1 MGMRHIRKF
10 FVANFH
16 IIFILFFLNIFPSC
30 CYVLCTVSGI
40 SLIYKVLQIC
50 LNSFLLSLVIVGL
63 LNLFRLGKF
72 VQNVVLIFFY
82 LVTVSELF
90 LVLEFKSTYSVPL
103 LNLVYRTD
111 QQEAA
116 NFIESFWG
124 SEALLV
130 LLLVLILSGGYMCVL
145 MKKRSIQR
153 LLLKIP
159 YLNLF
164 LSLSVMGGVFLF
176 CYRMASPFTFYKT
189 ITPIHRLLVSSKG
202 VIDGIW
208 EQKAINE
215 YRKSHSVQ
223 LIKNGNKIK
232 NVVFIIGESLNRD
245 HMSLYGYPLKT
256 TPSLDS
262 LGGEIFSYKDVISSS
277 SSTFV
282 SINNMFSFANNDTSL
297 GLSWYK
303 KGNLPDIM
311 KVAGYKT
318 YWLSNQTAPFL
329 SDDICDVV
337 VYRDKEVAEEL
348 KDELYDEQMLLLLK
362 DSISRS
368 DSIRFVVVHLWGS
381 HFTYKKRYPS
391 EYSVFS
397 AKNEIKGKTEE
408 QKQCIAEYD
417 NSVLYNDYIVSSII
431 RFFQGEESLI
441 IYVSDHG
448 EEVYDFRNFA
458 GRYPDKVTR
467 YMLEIPMLV
476 YVSDSLK
483 NRYPELSS
491 RIAKSLDRPYM
502 TDDII
507 HTILDLTGI
516 HTFYYDSTKS
526 VVNDCYDET
535 RIRLVNGVDYDAYLK
550 GSNREWRSQ

>member
-1 MGMRHIRKF
+1 M
-10 FVANFH
+10 
-16 IIFILFFLNIFPSC
+16 
-30 CYVLCTVSGI
+30 
-40 SLIYKVLQIC
+40 
-50 LNSFLLSLVIVGL
+50 
-63 LNLFRLGKF
+63 
-72 VQNVVLIFFY
+72 
-82 LVTVSELF
+82 SELF
-90 LVLEFKSTYSVPL
+90 LVLDFKSTYSVPL

-124 SEALLV
+124 SEVLLV
-130 LLLVLILSGGYMCVL
+130 LLLVLILSGGYIYVL
-145 MKKRSIQR
+145 MKKRPIQK

-164 LSLSVMGGVFLF
+164 LSLSVMGGIFLF
-176 CYRMASPFTFYKT
+176 CYRMFSPFTFYKT
-189 ITPIHRLLVSSKG
+189 ITPIHRLLVSGKG
-202 VIDGIW
+202 VVDGIR
-208 EQKAINE
+208 EQKTINE
-215 YRKSHSVQ
+215 YRKSHVVR
-223 LIKNGNKIK
+223 LTKEGDKIK
-232 NVVFIIGESLNRD
+232 NVVFVIGESLNRD

-256 TPSLDS
+256 TPALD
-262 LGGEIFSYKDVISSS
+262 LLRGNIFKYEDVISSS
-277 SSTFV
+277 PSTFI
-282 SINNMFSFANNDTSL
+282 SINNMFSFAGNDPSSS
-297 GLSWYK
+297 GLWYQ
-303 KGNLPDIM
+303 KGLLPDIM
-311 KVAGYKT
+311 KAAGYRT
-318 YWLSNQTAPFL
+318 YWISNQTTPLL

-348 KDELYDEQMLLLLK
+348 KDGLYDEQLLPILK
-362 DSISRS
+362 DSINPS
-368 DSIRFVVVHLWGS
+368 DNMRFVVVHLWGS

-431 RFFQGEESLI
+431 RFFQEEESLI

-483 NRYPELSS
+483 NRYPGLSS
-491 RIAKSLDRPYM
+491 RIVKSLDRPYM

-535 RIRLVNGVDYDAYLK
+535 RTRLVNGVDYDAYLK
-550 GSNREWRSQ
+550 GSNREWRGL

>member
-1 MGMRHIRKF
+1 
-10 FVANFH
+10 
-16 IIFILFFLNIFPSC
+16 
-30 CYVLCTVSGI
+30 
-40 SLIYKVLQIC
+40 
-50 LNSFLLSLVIVGL
+50 
-63 LNLFRLGKF
+63 
-72 VQNVVLIFFY
+72 
-82 LVTVSELF
+82 
-90 LVLEFKSTYSVPL
+90 
-103 LNLVYRTD
+103 
-111 QQEAA
+111 
-116 NFIESFWG
+116 
-124 SEALLV
+124 
-130 LLLVLILSGGYMCVL
+130 
-145 MKKRSIQR
+145 
-153 LLLKIP
+153 
-159 YLNLF
+159 
-164 LSLSVMGGVFLF
+164 
-176 CYRMASPFTFYKT
+176 
-189 ITPIHRLLVSSKG
+189 
-202 VIDGIW
+202 
-208 EQKAINE
+208 
-215 YRKSHSVQ
+215 
-223 LIKNGNKIK
+223 
-232 NVVFIIGESLNRD
+232 
-245 HMSLYGYPLKT
+245 MSLYGYPLKT

-262 LGGEIFSYKDVISSS
+262 LGGEIFRYKDVISSS

-318 YWLSNQTAPFL
+318 YWISNQTAPFL

-348 KDELYDEQMLLLLK
+348 KDELYDEQILFLLK

-431 RFFQGEESLI
+431 RFFQEEESLI

-483 NRYPELSS
+483 NHYPG
-491 RIAKSLDRPYM
+491 R
-502 TDDII
+502 
-507 HTILDLTGI
+507 
-516 HTFYYDSTKS
+516 
-526 VVNDCYDET
+526 
-535 RIRLVNGVDYDAYLK
+535 
-550 GSNREWRSQ
+550 